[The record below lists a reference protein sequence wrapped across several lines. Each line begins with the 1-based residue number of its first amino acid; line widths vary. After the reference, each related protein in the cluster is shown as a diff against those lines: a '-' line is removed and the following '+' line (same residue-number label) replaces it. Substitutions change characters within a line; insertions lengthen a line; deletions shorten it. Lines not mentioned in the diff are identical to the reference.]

1 MPADDSFRDLIR
13 RVRGGDDAAATEL
26 VRLYEPT
33 IRLVVRRRLYDPS
46 LRRHFDSV
54 DICQS
59 VLASFFVRA
68 AMGQYVLETPDQ
80 LLKLL
85 STMARN
91 KLVDQVGKQRAAQRD
106 HRLQQEGG
114 RASDLVDPHRTPSQV
129 AANRDLLE
137 QVRRRLTDEE
147 RQLAD
152 LRGAGREWADIAKEV
167 GGTADGVR
175 MRLSRALDRV
185 SQEMG
190 LEG

>member
-1 MPADDSFRDLIR
+1 MSADDSFRDLIR
-13 RVRGGDDAAATEL
+13 RVRGGDDAAAAEL

-33 IRLVVRRRLYDPS
+33 IRLVVRRRLHDPS
-46 LRRHFDSV
+46 LRRVFDSV

-68 AMGQYVLETPDQ
+68 ALGQYVLDTPEQ

-85 STMARN
+85 ATMARN
-91 KLVDQVGKQRAAQRD
+91 KLIDQVGKQRAARRD
-106 HRLQQEGG
+106 HRLLKEGG
-114 RASDLVDPHRTPSQV
+114 QETDAVDPHRTPSEI
-129 AANRDLLE
+129 AASRDLLE
-137 QVRRRLTDEE
+137 QVRRRLSDDE
-147 RQLAD
+147 RRLAD
-152 LRGAGREWADIAKEV
+152 LRAAGREWADIAQEV